1 MNTEEIMELDKKY
14 VIPTYARQPIA
25 LKEGKGALVKDFE
38 GNTYI
43 DCFAG
48 IAVNNVGHTHPK
60 VVEAICNQ
68 AKKLIHTSNV
78 YYTEP
83 HVELAKLLADI
94 TIHDKSFFANSGA
107 EVNEGAVKLARKF
120 TGKGEIIVME
130 NSFHGR
136 TLAMVTA
143 TGQHKY
149 KKGFEPLPTGFKHV
163 DYGDVQA
170 VIDNITDDT
179 AAVMVEP
186 IQGEGGVIMPPEGYL
201 KELRK
206 ICTENDIL
214 LIFDEIQTGFGRT
227 GEMFASDL
235 YNVNPDIT
243 TVAKALG
250 GGFPIGAILAGE
262 EIADAFEPGNHGT
275 TFGGNPLACAA
286 AIAAINAI
294 IDESMV
300 IKAKE
305 NGGYL
310 KYKLEEQAKL
320 YGIVEEV
327 RGVGL
332 MLGMELSINCGEIVN
347 EVREQGVLINCTADT
362 VLRLL
367 PPLIIDK
374 GQIDTVTCV
383 LETILE
389 KHS

>member
-294 IDESMV
+294 IDENMV

-327 RGVGL
+327 RGVGM

-347 EVREQGVLINCTADT
+347 EAREQGVLINCTADT

>member
-235 YNVNPDIT
+235 YNVDPDIT

-294 IDESMV
+294 IDENMV

-327 RGVGL
+327 RGVGM

-347 EVREQGVLINCTADT
+347 EAREQGVLINCTADT